1 MRRKWLYKA
10 PGILL
15 IVIAA
20 VAVFGFV
27 VQHLWNWLIPAIVG
41 WHAINF
47 WQAVGILLLSKIL
60 FGGFRGRGGM
70 HWRHR
75 MGERWEKMSPEER
88 EKFTRAMRRPLW
100 LSRLSTRGAEGLRN
114 VMNLEAPTSRRKSR
128 ELERENARLQKL
140 VAELLARNQQLR
152 QALESATRVGSVVA
166 DVR

>member
-1 MRRKWLYKA
+1 MKKRWLYKI

-20 VAVFGFV
+20 VAIFGV
-27 VQHLWNWLIPAIVG
+27 AVEHLWNWLIPAIIG

-88 EKFTRAMRRPLW
+88 EKFTRAMRGRCGYGDFQP
-100 LSRLSTRGAEGLRN
+100 E
-114 VMNLEAPTSRRKSR
+114 E
-128 ELERENARLQKL
+128 QK
-140 VAELLARNQQLR
+140 A
-152 QALESATRVGSVVA
+152 
-166 DVR
+166 